1 MFARQLDVNKVV
13 KQDLKMT
20 NLWVKLVPK
29 SLTKGMTLI
38 VDLKRKSSKVFYTF
52 NTQSLFLLIALKGSK
67 TDSDRSSLRPF

>member
-38 VDLKRKSSKVFYTF
+38 VDLKRKSSRVFYTF
-52 NTQSLFLLIALKGSK
+52 NTQSLISF
-67 TDSDRSSLRPF
+67 DRS